1 MWPRLWMCNVS
12 SADVVENRQG
22 EGDAW
27 SNRDEG
33 WEFGRGMVSGG
44 SEPGSRT
51 MPMQA
56 GCTKDASERA
66 CVRNWSPRQPKC
78 AGKVGEVESGCSGGE
93 KEREKGEGAWSAK
106 FGQRGGECRTVHTAK
121 SEHQA
126 TVDAMHR

>member
-1 MWPRLWMCNVS
+1 MVESRRGMGIWTRDGERGQR
-12 SADVVENRQG
+12 ARVEN
-22 EGDAW
+22 DA
-27 SNRDEG
+27 DA
-33 WEFGRGMVSGG
+33 GG
-44 SEPGSRT
+44 VHERRKR
-51 MPMQA
+51 A
-56 GCTKDASERA
+56 GVCAKL
-66 CVRNWSPRQPKC
+66 SPRQPKC